1 MFSLKRKGKNDIDAS
16 EAYELIASSGS
27 SKEFVILDVRSPE
40 EYSDSHIANAV
51 NINYNSR
58 SFQNELEKL
67 EKNNKYLVYCRSGHR
82 SSNAVKVMKNLGFTD
97 LYNLTG
103 GIQKW
108 KRKSLPLAK

>member
-1 MFSLKRKGKNDIDAS
+1 MFSLKRKGKNDIDAL
-16 EAYELIASSGS
+16 EAYELIASGS

-40 EYSDSHIANAV
+40 EYSDSHIASAL

-58 SFQNELEKL
+58 KFQNEVEKL

-97 LYNLTG
+97 LYNLSG

-108 KRKSLPLAK
+108 NRKSLPLVK